1 MIDYLSKERLGIM
14 LTTLCNLRCR
24 GCYLM
29 IPEQDPWNADP
40 DEVIASLPHIFKIFD
55 RFEQIC
61 LMGGEPFLYKTNDM
75 IRILKALSRFKA
87 QFGFVRIV
95 TNATIVPKPELL
107 EALKNLDY
115 HADVRISNYGKLSG
129 KREELSEALSR
140 HGIHT
145 TSVNYTDEE
154 QYHGGW
160 VEFGTN
166 WQYRDYDDK
175 RLAALYNNCNYKT
188 FFNWG
193 RYIYRCP
200 TVSGA
205 VQLGKL
211 AISEKDKIDLLSDEP
226 IACKREKVKKLV
238 DLPQEACRYC
248 DSFDA
253 ENGTR
258 FKAGEQIIP

>member
-14 LTTLCNLRCR
+14 LTTVCNLKCR

-29 IPEQDPWNADP
+29 IPEQKPWNADA
-40 DEVIASLPHIFKIFD
+40 DQVIASLPRIFEIFD

-61 LMGGEPFLYKTNDM
+61 LMGGEPFLYNTPDL
-75 IRILKALSRFKA
+75 IRILNALSQFKR

-95 TNATIVPKPELL
+95 TNATLIPKPELL
-107 EALKNLDY
+107 ETLQGLRY
-115 HADVRISNYGKLSG
+115 HADVRISNYGRLSI
-129 KREELSEALSR
+129 KCDELAETLAKHR
-140 HGIHT
+140 IHST
-145 TSVNYTDEE
+145 TVNYTDDE

-166 WQYRDYDDK
+166 WSYRDYSDE
-175 RLAALYNNCNYKT
+175 RLAELYDNCNYKT

-193 RYIYRCP
+193 RNIYRCP

-205 VQLGKL
+205 VQLGRL
-211 AISEKDKIDLLSDEP
+211 HVPDEEKIDVFSDESVES
-226 IACKREKVKKLV
+226 KREKGEKLV
-238 DLPQEACRYC
+238 RGPQSACRYC

-253 ENGTR
+253 ENCVR
-258 FKAGEQIIP
+258 FKAGEQL

>member
-14 LTTLCNLRCR
+14 LTTRCTLKCR

-29 IPEQDPWNADP
+29 IPDQQPWDADF
-40 DEVIASLPHIFKIFD
+40 ETITASLPRIFKIFD

-61 LMGGEPFLYKTNDM
+61 LMGGEPFLYKQ
-75 IRILKALSRFKA
+75 LPEVLEALRPYKE

-95 TNATIVPKPELL
+95 TNATILPTREVL
-107 EALKNLDY
+107 EALKSVDY
-115 HADVRISNYGKLSG
+115 HADVRISDYGAPSF
-129 KREELSEALSR
+129 RYEELVRVLKENE
-140 HGIHT
+140 IHT
-145 TSVNYTDEE
+145 TVVHYNDDE
-154 QYHGGW
+154 QYCGGW
-160 VEFGTN
+160 VEFGVN
-166 WQYRDYDDK
+166 WEERHYSCE
-175 RLAALYNNCNYKT
+175 RLRQLYENCNYKT

-211 AISEKDKIDLLSDEP
+211 SVPDEDKIDLFSDESVES
-226 IACKREKVKKLV
+226 KRAKVVELV
-238 DLPQEACRYC
+238 SRPQDACRHC

-253 ENGTR
+253 ENGVR
-258 FKAGEQIIP
+258 FKAGEQIGG